1 MRGIDLVESQ
11 GGILGL
17 GLTVLVAM
25 AWIAPATIP
34 YAKKVKPLDDAANL
48 AIASRL
54 ERLQARIESPQ
65 V

>member
-1 MRGIDLVESQ
+1 M
-11 GGILGL
+11 